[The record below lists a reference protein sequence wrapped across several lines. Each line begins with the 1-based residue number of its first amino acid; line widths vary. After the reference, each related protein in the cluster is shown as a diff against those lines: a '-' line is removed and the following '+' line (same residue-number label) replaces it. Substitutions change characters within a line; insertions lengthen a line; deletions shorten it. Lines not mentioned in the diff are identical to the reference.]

1 MKGEV
6 AAPVPAG
13 MLAVF
18 AIPGASANGMISSR
32 SDLSSNQVW
41 KNDRLF
47 IGRKKRKSAARS
59 RMSKRFFFFFFK
71 LDTYCCCCSTA
82 HRHTAEHGHTYLYV
96 LGCCRVDLEAMFI
109 LVSSSLHVLHT
120 KYYKTY
126 AKLRN
131 CPSGGIVFRTN
142 AVPKNQIFSV
152 CSHTIVGSDY
162 YESPRQY
169 APTNCVPHNAGRF
182 CLL

>member
-1 MKGEV
+1 MINVEAH
-6 AAPVPAG
+6 AAHC
-13 MLAVF
+13 
-18 AIPGASANGMISSR
+18 
-32 SDLSSNQVW
+32 
-41 KNDRLF
+41 
-47 IGRKKRKSAARS
+47 
-59 RMSKRFFFFFFK
+59 RMVSTI
-71 LDTYCCCCSTA
+71 TYCCCCSTA
-82 HRHTAEHGHTYLYV
+82 HRHTAEHGHRYLYV

-182 CLL
+182 CLF